1 MISQKTTMMTNLF
14 FDTEFTRLHSEA
26 KLISIGIVAEDGRY
40 FYAELN
46 DYDKEKDTSDF
57 VKLNVLPNLLFTEPK
72 VGQQFHYSK
81 IRHDKN
87 VDFQKSYSETLH
99 CSTETLKTDL
109 VKWLSQFDK
118 VCFWGDCLA
127 YDWVLFRK
135 IFEFETMYDTVDT
148 LMPKNGNREHSE
160 RHCSLPDNVHY
171 IPFDICTLFEA
182 AGENSDISREEFVA
196 KVGVTE
202 FNISGGILKNKHNAL
217 YDAEIISR
225 CYQILMTYLNLS
237 KTLNTQ
243 ILDNLNS
250 KTMETTKLVN
260 PILTL
265 SLQELKTLK
274 LAISKNFLIVGE
286 EGNIIEDFRTKWFD
300 IYQHFIKYLVNNYE
314 EIAREIRITW
324 ANEKE
329 MTYGRI
335 ADIVIDKR
343 IEELKTI
350 LNDFSIMQ
358 EDLKFVE
365 ITSQEACK
373 QEPEP
378 DVCKS
383 ESEENFMFTS
393 KELKHAIAMA
403 RGLPHI
409 SIEHIVDYQIYLKKS
424 QYAI

>member
-14 FDTEFTRLHSEA
+14 FDTEFTGLHSEA

-99 CSTETLKTDL
+99 CSIETLKRSL

-135 IFEFETMYDTVDT
+135 IFEYEYIFDSVLIKNKGDKDREMFCDF
-148 LMPKNGNREHSE
+148 PK
-160 RHCSLPDNVHY
+160 NVHY
-171 IPFDICTLFEA
+171 IPFDICTLFQA
-182 AGENSDISREEFVA
+182 AGEDSDINREEFVA

-202 FNISGGILKNKHNAL
+202 FNFSGGILKNKHNAL

-237 KTLNTQ
+237 KTLNSN

-250 KTMETTKLVN
+250 KTMETIKIREIS
-260 PILTL
+260 PILSL

-274 LAISKNFLIVGE
+274 LAISKNFLVVGE

-300 IYQHFIKYLVNNYE
+300 IYQHFIKYLVNNHE
-314 EIAREIRITW
+314 EIVKEVRITW

-335 ADIVIDKR
+335 AEILIDKR
-343 IEELKTI
+343 IEWIEA
-350 LNDFSIMQ
+350 NS
-358 EDLKFVE
+358 EDEPKKE
-365 ITSQEACK
+365 PDACK
-373 QEPEP
+373 QEPDACKQEP
-378 DVCKS
+378 DVCES

-403 RGLPHI
+403 KGLPHF
-409 SIEHIVDYQIYLKKS
+409 SIEHIYDYQVYLKKGV
-424 QYAI
+424 

>member
-14 FDTEFTRLHSEA
+14 FDTEFTGLHSEA
-26 KLISIGIVAEDGRY
+26 KLISIGIVSEDGRY

-72 VGQQFHYSK
+72 IGEAFHYSK

-135 IFEFETMYDTVDT
+135 IFEFETMYDTVHT
-148 LMPKNGNREHSE
+148 LIPNNGNREHSE
-160 RHCSLPDNVHY
+160 RHCSLPENVHY

-182 AGENSDISREEFVA
+182 AGENSDINREKFVA

-202 FNISGGILKNKHNAL
+202 FNFSGGILKNKHNAL

-237 KTLNTQ
+237 KTLNSN

-265 SLQELKTLK
+265 SLQELNQLK
-274 LAISKNFLIVGE
+274 IAISKNFLVNQIS
-286 EGNIIEDFRTKWFD
+286 GNLVEDYRTRWHD
-300 IYQHFIKYLVNNYE
+300 IYQDYMKYLVNNYE
-314 EIAREIRITW
+314 EIVEQVPITS
-324 ANEKE
+324 ANDKG
-329 MTYGRI
+329 MTYGKI
-335 ADIVIDKR
+335 AEILIDKR
-343 IEELKTI
+343 IEWIEANSVKPNELQK
-350 LNDFSIMQ
+350 
-358 EDLKFVE
+358 K
-365 ITSQEACK
+365 
-373 QEPEP
+373 EP
-378 DVCKS
+378 DVDNESKWIACKKEHDVFIS
-383 ESEENFMFTS
+383 EKDLMFTYE
-393 KELKHAIAMA
+393 ELKNAIDMA
-403 RGLPHI
+403 RSLPKLDI
-409 SIEHIVDYQIYLKKS
+409 DTIIACQIYLKTKL
-424 QYAI
+424 

>member
-14 FDTEFTRLHSEA
+14 FDTEFTGLHSEA

-40 FYAELN
+40 FYAGLN

-99 CSTETLKTDL
+99 CSIETLKRSL

-135 IFEFETMYDTVDT
+135 IFEYEYIFDSVLIKNKGDKDREMFCDF
-148 LMPKNGNREHSE
+148 PK
-160 RHCSLPDNVHY
+160 NVHY

-182 AGENSDISREEFVA
+182 AGEDSDINREEFVA

-202 FNISGGILKNKHNAL
+202 FNFSGGILKNKHNAL

-237 KTLNTQ
+237 KTLNSN

-250 KTMETTKLVN
+250 KTMESTKLVN

-265 SLQELKTLK
+265 SLQELNQLK
-274 LAISKNFLIVGE
+274 LAISKNFLVVGE
-286 EGNIIEDFRTKWFD
+286 EGKIIEDYKTKWFD
-300 IYQHFIKYLVNNYE
+300 IYQHYIKYLVNNYE
-314 EIAREIRITW
+314 EIVKEVRITW

-335 ADIVIDKR
+335 AEILIDKR
-343 IEELKTI
+343 IEWIEA
-350 LNDFSIMQ
+350 DFD
-358 EDLKFVE
+358 EEPKKEPD
-365 ITSQEACK
+365 ACK
-373 QEPEP
+373 QEP
-378 DVCKS
+378 DVCES

-393 KELKHAIAMA
+393 KELKNAIAMA
-403 RGLPHI
+403 RGLPNF
-409 SIEHIVDYQIYLKKS
+409 SIEHIIDYQIYLKGNR
-424 QYAI
+424 

>member
-1 MISQKTTMMTNLF
+1 MMTNLF
-14 FDTEFTRLHSEA
+14 FDTEFTGLHSEA

-99 CSTETLKTDL
+99 CSIETLKRSL

-135 IFEFETMYDTVDT
+135 IFEYEYIFDSVLIKNKGDKDREMFCDF
-148 LMPKNGNREHSE
+148 PK
-160 RHCSLPDNVHY
+160 NVHY
-171 IPFDICTLFEA
+171 IPFDICTLFQA
-182 AGENSDISREEFVA
+182 AGEDSDINREEFVA

-202 FNISGGILKNKHNAL
+202 FNFSGGILKNKHNAL

-237 KTLNTQ
+237 KTLNSN

-250 KTMETTKLVN
+250 KTMETIKIREIS
-260 PILTL
+260 PILSL

-274 LAISKNFLIVGE
+274 LAISKNFLVVGE

-300 IYQHFIKYLVNNYE
+300 IYQHFIKYLVNNHE
-314 EIAREIRITW
+314 EIVKEVRITW

-335 ADIVIDKR
+335 AEILIDKR
-343 IEELKTI
+343 IEWIEA
-350 LNDFSIMQ
+350 NS
-358 EDLKFVE
+358 EDEPKKE
-365 ITSQEACK
+365 PDACK
-373 QEPEP
+373 QEPDACKQEP
-378 DVCKS
+378 DVCES

-403 RGLPHI
+403 KGLPHF
-409 SIEHIVDYQIYLKKS
+409 SIEHIYDYQVYLKKGV
-424 QYAI
+424 